1 MYEKIVIVLLLSG
14 YISTQ
19 DVTEIIPH
27 EISSKL
33 PTQAGF
39 ISTEDPSF
47 NTPSK
52 RQDPS
57 GTMYQHLPDGGQK
70 ARQQLVHIF
79 SEPVIIGII
88 YAVMLGIIITI
99 LSIAFCIGQ
108 LTKKSSLPAQVASP
122 EDVDP
127 EVL

>member
-14 YISTQ
+14 YVSTQ
-19 DVTEIIPH
+19 AVTEIIPH
-27 EISSKL
+27 EKSSEL

-47 NTPSK
+47 NIPST

-57 GTMYQHLPDGGQK
+57 GNMYQHLPNGGQTR
-70 ARQQLVHIF
+70 RQQLVHIF

-88 YAVMLGIIITI
+88 YAVMLGIIVTI

-108 LTKKSSLPAQVASP
+108 LTKKSSLPAQVASQ

>member
-27 EISSKL
+27 EISS
-33 PTQAGF
+33 F

-47 NTPSK
+47 NTPST

>member
-19 DVTEIIPH
+19 DVTETIPD
-27 EISSKL
+27 ISSKL
-33 PTQAGF
+33 PTQA
-39 ISTEDPSF
+39 E
-47 NTPSK
+47 
-52 RQDPS
+52 
-57 GTMYQHLPDGGQK
+57 